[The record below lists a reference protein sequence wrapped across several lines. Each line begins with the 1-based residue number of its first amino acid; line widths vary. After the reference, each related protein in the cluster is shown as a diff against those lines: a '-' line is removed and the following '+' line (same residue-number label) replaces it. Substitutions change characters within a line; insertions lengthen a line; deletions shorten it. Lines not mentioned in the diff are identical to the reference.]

1 MLLPAGR
8 LSAKFPSRSE
18 VTAGGDPVSTI
29 LAPGTGAP
37 VSSLTVPER
46 VDCWGAMRSFSFGV
60 TGLFASE
67 ALGLARRLQT
77 SNTPKTTE
85 NVVFRFLL
93 KIFFTR
99 VKNRNLLSIIFKV
112 LLVNNLLK
120 LE

>member
-1 MLLPAGR
+1 
-8 LSAKFPSRSE
+8 
-18 VTAGGDPVSTI
+18 PVVVPLTTI
-29 LAPGTGAP
+29 LAPGKGAP
-37 VSSLTVPER
+37 VSSITVPEI
-46 VDCWGAMRSFSFGV
+46 VVCWGAMLSFSFGF
-60 TGLFASE
+60 TEIFASWE
-67 ALGLARRLQT
+67 LGLARRLQT